1 MTRNDFVQQMNTM
14 LKLIRTEYG
23 LTQDKMAAILGISK
37 KTLVE
42 SEKGR
47 RSLGWTEVVALATI
61 FSQSQ
66 ILQNAFGGEVSD
78 IIGAIAFE
86 DVEVQYPDTMGG
98 KVWWRVVQEEG
109 GYKIQQNII
118 SQHYRLLNAE
128 DQRMIS
134 SFDLAEVQEYLESLK

>member
-1 MTRNDFVQQMNTM
+1 MKRKEFVSRMNAM

-78 IIGAIAFE
+78 IIGAVAFE

-98 KVWWRVVQEEG
+98 KVWWRVIQEEG

-118 SQHYRLLNAE
+118 SQHYRLLNE
-128 DQRMIS
+128 QDQRMIS
-134 SFDLAEVQEYLESLK
+134 SFDLAEVQEYLKGLL

>member
-1 MTRNDFVQQMNTM
+1 MNRSQFVNQMNGM

-66 ILQNAFGGEVSD
+66 ILQNAFGGEASD
-78 IIGAIAFE
+78 IIEAVAFE
-86 DVEVQYPDTMGG
+86 DAEVRYPDTMGG
-98 KVWWRVVQEEG
+98 RVWWRVISEEQ

-118 SQHYRLLNAE
+118 SHHYRLLNGQ
-128 DQRMIS
+128 DQRMVS
-134 SFDLAEVQEYLESLK
+134 SFDLAEVQEYLRELL

>member
-134 SFDLAEVQEYLESLK
+134 SFDLAEVQEYLENLK

>member
-86 DVEVQYPDTMGG
+86 NVEVQYPDTMGG